1 MTLKNV
7 LVNEYLQE
15 LTPHG
20 TDAFPITVSHDDL
33 TYFADRCIRCH
44 WHDDLEIGLIRQGTV
59 KYQAAE
65 QVHTLIPGQA
75 IVINSD
81 VPHSAVPIKNSHVM
95 IETASP
101 PFSIIQISPVFLS
114 FSKMKYRMKL

>member
-33 TYFADRCIRCH
+33 TCFADRCIRCH

-59 KYQAAE
+59 TYQAAE
-65 QVHTLIPGQA
+65 QVHTT
-75 IVINSD
+75 
-81 VPHSAVPIKNSHVM
+81 HSRTGDCNQFRCPSQCSSHKKQSCNDRHDHYS
-95 IETASP
+95 E
-101 PFSIIQISPVFLS
+101 SIS
-114 FSKMKYRMKL
+114 F